1 MPNSLTRVLPF
12 ALVSSTCLPVSVC
25 GTGTGLL
32 RLVAFLG
39 SSVASLPLSRVP
51 FTPLPPL
58 MVFPP
63 GSQGYTLGLALPS
76 ASSTPHS
83 ASPLQLWLSGTGMFT
98 CCPSPTPFGLG
109 LGPTNPTR
117 TDLPS
122 ESLDFRRIR
131 FSRISRYSC
140 QHSHFCSLHLASQLG
155 FFARTTLPYQC
166 KPYGSHPVASVVSF
180 SLVTFS
186 AQHPSTS
193 ELLRTLLRMAASKPT
208 SWLSRRYYIVSHLA
222 YTSRP

>member
-25 GTGTGLL
+25 GTVTGSL
-32 RLVAFLG
+32 RLEAFLG
-39 SSVASLPLSRVP
+39 SLFHHFRSLASPSRLALPVWLS
-51 FTPLPPL
+51 LH
-58 MVFPP
+58 
-63 GSQGYTLGLALPS
+63 GSPDYTLGLALPS
-76 ASSTPHS
+76 ASLTSHS
-83 ASPLQLWLSGTGMFT
+83 ASPLRLLLGGTGILT

-140 QHSHFCSLHLASQLG
+140 QHSHFCSLHRPFQSG
-155 FFARTTLPYQC
+155 FFARTTLPYRL
-166 KPYGSHPVASVVSF
+166 AS
-180 SLVTFS
+180 
-186 AQHPSTS
+186 P
-193 ELLRTLLRMAASKPT
+193 PI
-208 SWLSRRYYIVSHLA
+208 SWLRW
-222 YTSRP
+222 